1 MRSLAVANWKM
12 NKTLAEADAFVS
24 EFTALRENDPRADQR
39 PEVLLAPPFTALST
53 LRGSLPETHVG
64 LAAQDVSAQADGAF
78 TGEISAS
85 MLVDL
90 GCRYCLVGHSERRAR
105 WSESSEL
112 VSRKATQLCEN
123 GIAPIVCV
131 GETQEQREAGQ
142 TSEIVLKMLRK
153 SLPPAGIP
161 DSGSLVVA
169 YEPVW
174 AIGTGLTA
182 TPEQAQE
189 VHSLI
194 RRCLM
199 EERGEIAN
207 EIRILYGGSVNPGNA
222 RAILS
227 QDDINGVLVGGASLD
242 PLDFNKIVEFE
253 DPEDVP
259 S

>member
-1 MRSLAVANWKM
+1 MRPSECTADVWSCAATCACSVGWFGDDC
-12 NKTLAEADAFVS
+12 ASDEAAWNDVV
-24 EFTALRENDPRADQR
+24 ALRSSMLGA
-39 PEVLLAPPFTALST
+39 LAQASAL
-53 LRGSLPETHVG
+53 
-64 LAAQDVSAQADGAF
+64 QDVSAEANGAF
-78 TGEISAS
+78 TGEISTS